1 MLKESYSR
9 RILAAVLFTLFTVA
23 LTPPSDAREAP
34 LHEAVTITGK
44 LSLEKDGRIFIS
56 DAAIDGEKIAESHV
70 PLTIGLT
77 VRFDQLKKRAVA
89 GAMATLLGDFMEVRV
104 YPGGHSM
111 ELRFRVHKLLTTP
124 K

>member
-1 MLKESYSR
+1 MVNETYSQ
-9 RILAAVLFTLFTVA
+9 RILAAVLFALFTVA

-70 PLTIGLT
+70 PLTMGLT
-77 VRFDQLKKRAVA
+77 VRFNELKKRAVA

-104 YPGGHSM
+104 DAKGHSM
-111 ELRFRVHKLLTTP
+111 ELRFRVHKLLTTL